1 MLGNGCGTHTEAS
14 TLCLNI
20 YRPATKLG
28 QGYVFTCVC
37 DSVHRGVSQHALQVV
52 SRHAL
57 QQVSG
62 GGMVSQHAL
71 QVSRPTPKG
80 EVEVSGQGGL
90 LAHTWGGGACRGGCL
105 LRGVC
110 GEPPPRHR
118 DSYCCRRYTSYW
130 IAFLYNCES
139 MISINA
145 DADARCEYALRDRIN
160 E

>member
-1 MLGNGCGTHTEAS
+1 MFLHVFVILFTGGYPSMHCRWYPDMPCSRSPGGGWYPSMPCRFPGPHP
-14 TLCLNI
+14 
-20 YRPATKLG
+20 RGKL
-28 QGYVFTCVC
+28 
-37 DSVHRGVSQHALQVV
+37 RGLARVV
-52 SRHAL
+52 SW
-57 QQVSG
+57 
-62 GGMVSQHAL
+62 
-71 QVSRPTPKG
+71 PTP
-80 EVEVSGQGGL
+80 
-90 LAHTWGGGACRGGCL
+90 GGGACRGGCL